1 MNNIEQSIW
10 SEQTKESDLKHQNA
24 ESVELI
30 VAGTNRIDNLV
41 QQNSPIN
48 NELVRNSHMN
58 ELYSIDDDGQLNFLP
73 TAVVVREKHGQTA
86 PVCSLCYFSYDDS
99 VDLEMLNKNGRYKIT
114 SFDRRVY
121 NAVCTLYI
129 NNQTTVSLS
138 EIFSVMNGYA
148 KSNPSSNQLQA
159 IEKSVTKLQYVT
171 AFIDMTEEL
180 KANIIKDKQVLID
193 AGILKSQTDNIKQA
207 VIEDKMLHCRIGTI
221 TSEQGKV
228 FKVFHV
234 MGEPCLLTYNRAKGT
249 LISVP
254 MEYLAL
260 SAVNSTEKTIAFQDY
275 LLMRILSYKNGNMKE
290 NKILYD
296 TLYRDSGIT
305 KPSVPK
311 DFKRDRETILK
322 MMDEWVEKGL
332 IRSYKET
339 KNGRSFVGLVF
350 CVDKIEKENA

>member
-1 MNNIEQSIW
+1 MDNIEHSIW
-10 SEQTKESDLKHQNA
+10 SEKTKESDLKLQNA
-24 ESVELI
+24 ENVELL
-30 VAGTNRIDNLV
+30 VAVTNKIDNLV

-58 ELYSIDDDGQLNFLP
+58 ELYNIDDDGQLNFLP

-86 PVCSLCYFSYDDS
+86 PVYSLCYFSYDDS
-99 VDLEMLNKNGRYKIT
+99 VDLEMLNKNGRYNIT

-129 NNQTTVSLS
+129 NNQTTISLT

-148 KSNPSSNQLQA
+148 KSNPSSTQLQT
-159 IEKSVTKLQYVT
+159 IEKAVIKLQCVT

-193 AGILKSQTDNIKQA
+193 AGILKSQTDKIKQA
-207 VIEDKMLHCRIGTI
+207 VIQDKMLHCRTGTI

-228 FKVFHV
+228 SKSLQII
-234 MGEPCLLTYNRAKGT
+234 GEPCLLTYNRAKGT

-275 LLMRILSYKNGNMKE
+275 LLMRILNYKNGKMKE

-311 DFKRDRETILK
+311 DLKRDRNTILK
-322 MMDEWVEKGL
+322 MMDEWVKKGL
-332 IRSYKET
+332 ISSYKET
-339 KNGRSFVGLVF
+339 KSGRSFDGLVF
-350 CVDKIEKENA
+350 YVDKIEKENA